1 MRPCNFSWEYTR
13 KIHRNTGTKK
23 THTNKLLNLSC
34 KSLLSKCVACFLP
47 LDLYIFL
54 FLLVSLPCVFTGSKA
69 DVSQQGTPMNI
80 SFQSFCLRLSLFSAF
95 LSLCFSVWLKFLVF
109 VFFFYPQLHSL
120 FSAFF
125 LPPSFYSQSSSAVQL
140 TVWNMTSHFALF
152 LLRNTH
158 IQMHTL
164 PHTFAYHPNPKCY
177 FKLLWSWGETGAY
190 WDEAWGLGGDNV
202 GMIVCSAGI
211 LFLETPQKLNPT
223 RNQS

>member
-1 MRPCNFSWEYTR
+1 
-13 KIHRNTGTKK
+13 
-23 THTNKLLNLSC
+23 
-34 KSLLSKCVACFLP
+34 
-47 LDLYIFL
+47 
-54 FLLVSLPCVFTGSKA
+54 
-69 DVSQQGTPMNI
+69 MNI

-109 VFFFYPQLHSL
+109 VFFSIHNFTPYFLLSFSLLHSIL
-120 FSAFF
+120 D
-125 LPPSFYSQSSSAVQL
+125 LPPQSSWQYETWPL
-140 TVWNMTSHFALF
+140 TLPWF

-164 PHTFAYHPNPKCY
+164 PHTFTYHPNPKCY